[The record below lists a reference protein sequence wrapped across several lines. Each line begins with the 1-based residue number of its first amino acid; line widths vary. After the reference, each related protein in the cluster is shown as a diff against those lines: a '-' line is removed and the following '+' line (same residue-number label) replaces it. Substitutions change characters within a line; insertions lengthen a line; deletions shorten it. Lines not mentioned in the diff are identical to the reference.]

1 MTGFTKEAQDF
12 ITTSINV
19 ITFGGLSRDED
30 LKEDILD
37 ILKTFK
43 LLVIYIGILG
53 LLISFSLCNISY
65 LSFLPFIDLI
75 NMPII
80 KLFIEYLLVY
90 TYTNIIQTFIGD
102 TIDNILPSYIK
113 NNYVYLTLF
122 FIYKTVPLMQISNIT
137 DLFFTILSKIPI
149 VNTIPFNL
157 IKSIIKYII
166 MAVLFILSTINLTS
180 INFLN
185 NFVAQRLI
193 DKLSPPSWIVTGLKE
208 TNEFSF
214 LR

>member
-1 MTGFTKEAQDF
+1 MTGFTKEAQNF
-12 ITTSINV
+12 ITKSINV
-19 ITFGGLSRDED
+19 ITFGELSRNDN
-30 LKEDILD
+30 LKKDITD

-102 TIDNILPSYIK
+102 TIDNILPNYIK
-113 NNYVYLTLF
+113 NDSVYLTLF
-122 FIYKTVPLMQISNIT
+122 VIYKSVPLLQISNIT
-137 DLFFTILSKIPI
+137 NLFFTILNKIPI
-149 VNTIPFNL
+149 VNEIPFNL
-157 IKSIIKYII
+157 ISSIIKYII
-166 MAVLFILSTINLTS
+166 IAVLFILSTINLTS
-180 INFLN
+180 IVFLN
-185 NFVAQRLI
+185 NFVAQTLI
-193 DKLSPPSWIVTGLKE
+193 DKLSPPSWIVTGLKK
-208 TNEFSF
+208 TDEFSF